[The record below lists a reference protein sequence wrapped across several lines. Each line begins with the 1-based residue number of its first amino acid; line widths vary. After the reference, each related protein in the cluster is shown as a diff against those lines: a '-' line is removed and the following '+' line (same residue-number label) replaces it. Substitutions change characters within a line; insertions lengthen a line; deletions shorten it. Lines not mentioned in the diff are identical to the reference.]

1 MLFFL
6 NAQVLRTILDKDQN
20 YVFGVSEYN
29 VQANLFVVVVVVD
42 IQSELIPE
50 SVSENISDTQKY
62 DNHSNKLKDLSK

>member
-50 SVSENISDTQKY
+50 SASENISDTQKY